1 MFKRFYLT
9 ITHYISIVDNM
20 KIKKILVNRAKCNY
34 CGWVIESQSRHHLN
48 ICDCGKFFVDGGQ
61 EYLRRGGDNWTE
73 MSEFE
78 EVEIEVSSI

>member
-1 MFKRFYLT
+1 
-9 ITHYISIVDNM
+9 M
-20 KIKKILVNRAKCNY
+20 KTKKILVNRAKCNY
-34 CGWVIESQSRHHLN
+34 CGWVIESQARHHLN

-78 EVEIEVSSI
+78 EVEIDSILQK